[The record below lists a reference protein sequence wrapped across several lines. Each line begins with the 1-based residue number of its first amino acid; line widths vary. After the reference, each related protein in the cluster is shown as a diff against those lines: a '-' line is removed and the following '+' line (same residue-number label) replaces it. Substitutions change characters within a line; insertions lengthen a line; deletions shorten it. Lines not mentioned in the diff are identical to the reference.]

1 MCIAIFLPQNTS
13 AAALSVLS
21 SHAASSALQHRRT
34 EYHFW
39 KSCGFKTSLLFANML
54 FASRPNFL
62 TIASAT
68 TRKSSILCLERH
80 RKRPLRGCPP
90 PLFFLRIEK
99 GSFLYSIKLLT
110 GTGQGV
116 ILEAKD
122 FFMPG
127 PDHRELQCIPMPQDS
142 DYITRTRGLDKNPLS
157 VKDFVWVLSLRPT
170 HKTLNRWD
178 RDTVLGRARIP
189 RSSALDSGYPYF
201 FRVYEFVPVTPPLAH
216 EAGSESCWR

>member
-1 MCIAIFLPQNTS
+1 MRIQDIVAFRQHAVRLTAELLDHCFRDDPEELHTLPRTPPE
-13 AAALSVLS
+13 AAATRLSPS
-21 SHAASSALQHRRT
+21 
-34 EYHFW
+34 
-39 KSCGFKTSLLFANML
+39 
-54 FASRPNFL
+54 P
-62 TIASAT
+62 
-68 TRKSSILCLERH
+68 
-80 RKRPLRGCPP
+80 
-90 PLFFLRIEK
+90 FFPRIEK

-142 DYITRTRGLDKNPLS
+142 DYITRTRGFDKNPLS